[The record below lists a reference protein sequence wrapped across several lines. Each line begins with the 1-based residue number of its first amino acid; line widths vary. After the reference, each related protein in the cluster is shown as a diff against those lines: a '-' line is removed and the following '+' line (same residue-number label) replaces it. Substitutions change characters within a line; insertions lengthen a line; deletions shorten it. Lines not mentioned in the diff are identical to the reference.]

1 MSFSSEETSAPAPQ
15 SKIPIEAEAASTPPS
30 GLTVADALA
39 AYLDSVALARSANTA
54 RTYRN
59 AVRAFRQMLE
69 NRGLPPAETPITALP
84 EDAVA
89 WFAADLKGLAPAT
102 ERLYLTAMAG
112 FFAYLAAENLAAV
125 NLPRVR
131 LLIRQRGRRTGIR
144 LPQFP
149 REAIE
154 TVLTYAKSLV
164 DRAAQEED
172 PAARLRD
179 LRDRA
184 FLLTLAD
191 TGLRVHEACALR
203 RGDIDWH
210 EGRAVIIGK
219 GDKQAVV
226 RFSRRA
232 LRALQDYL
240 QARSALDGASGRPL
254 RSLPLFA
261 RHDRGA
267 GKKVLPISTATGRN
281 IVALRVREALGPEAA
296 GTITPHSFRHYF
308 VTTVLIGSG
317 GNLKLAQEL
326 ARHSNIAVT
335 QRYAHLSD
343 DELDRGYY
351 RIFEEGQDEAG

>member
-1 MSFSSEETSAPAPQ
+1 MSTQNTTSPQKAAETPVTTIAQA
-15 SKIPIEAEAASTPPS
+15 
-30 GLTVADALA
+30 VA
-39 AYLDSVALARSANTA
+39 AYLDVVGLARSANTS

-59 AVRAFRQMLE
+59 ALQAFLQTLE
-69 NRGLPPAETPITALP
+69 AHDLPPEHTPVTDLP

-89 WFAADLKGLAPAT
+89 WFATDLKHHAPAT
-102 ERLYLTAMAG
+102 ERLYLSAVAG
-112 FFAYLAAENLAAV
+112 FYEYLAAENLAGI

-131 LLIRQRGRRTGIR
+131 LLIRQRGRRAGIR

-149 REAIE
+149 REDIE
-154 TVLTYAKSLV
+154 RVLGYAKNLSEKP
-164 DRAAQEED
+164 AETPQE
-172 PAARLRD
+172 RLRN

-203 RGDIDWH
+203 RGDMDWH
-210 EGRAVIIGK
+210 EGRAIIVGK

-226 RFSRRA
+226 RFSQRA
-232 LRALQDYL
+232 LQAIQDYL
-240 QARSALDGASGRPL
+240 QARASLDGNSGRPL
-254 RSLPLFA
+254 RALPLFA
-261 RHDRGA
+261 RHDKGA

-281 IVALRVREALGPEAA
+281 IVAQRVREALGPEAV
-296 GTITPHSFRHYF
+296 GSITPHSFRHYF

-351 RIFEEGQDEAG
+351 QIFEAASETEPDTPPTTGAEASEQP

>member
-1 MSFSSEETSAPAPQ
+1 MLTHETHENSVNARQKSDISILQAI
-15 SKIPIEAEAASTPPS
+15 S
-30 GLTVADALA
+30 
-39 AYLDSVALARSANTA
+39 AYLDAVSLARSANTA

-59 AVRAFRQMLE
+59 AMQSFVQVLDVRNVA
-69 NRGLPPAETPITALP
+69 PETTPVRELT

-89 WFAADLKGLAPAT
+89 WFATALKYHSPAT
-102 ERLYLTAMAG
+102 ERLYLSAVSG
-112 FFAYLAAENLAAV
+112 FYEYLAAENLAPI

-131 LLIRQRGRRTGIR
+131 LLIRQRARRSGAR

-149 REAIE
+149 REDIE
-154 TVLTYAKSLV
+154 KVIIYAKHLSETP
-164 DRAAQEED
+164 AED
-172 PAARLRD
+172 DKERLRN

-203 RGDIDWH
+203 RGDIDWR

-226 RFSRRA
+226 RFSQRSLQA
-232 LRALQDYL
+232 LRDYL
-240 QARSALDGASGRPL
+240 HARASLDGSAGRPL

-261 RHDRGA
+261 RHDKGA
-267 GKKVLPISTATGRN
+267 GKKVLPITTATGRN
-281 IVALRVREALGPEAA
+281 IVAQRVREALGAEAV

-308 VTTVLIGSG
+308 VTTVLLGSG

-351 RIFEEGQDEAG
+351 QIFEGNDTPDNIS